1 VKRVSDIMGEIAS
14 ASAEQSTGIEQV
26 NVAVAQMDEVTQ
38 QNAALVE
45 QATAAAQSMADQAES
60 LRATVSIFRVDA
72 PSQAEPVP
80 VKQHVRV
87 PPKQAKR
94 RLEPVQPSVAAARTG
109 SGEWA
114 TF

>member
-1 VKRVSDIMGEIAS
+1 MGEIAS

-38 QNAALVE
+38 HNAALVE

-72 PSQAEPVP
+72 RVQAEPAP
-80 VKQHVRV
+80 VKRHVQV
-87 PPKQAKR
+87 PPKTAPRRFEPAKNQ
-94 RLEPVQPSVAAARTG
+94 LAAATTG

>member
-1 VKRVSDIMGEIAS
+1 
-14 ASAEQSTGIEQV
+14 
-26 NVAVAQMDEVTQ
+26 MDEVTQ

-60 LRATVSIFRVDA
+60 LRAAVSIFRVDA
-72 PSQAEPVP
+72 RAPAEPAQVARHAY
-80 VKQHVRV
+80 VA
-87 PPKQAKR
+87 PKQAKR
-94 RLEPVQPSVAAARTG
+94 RPAPTPTQTQLAAARTE